1 MKIVKVQFVL
11 IYKVCY
17 IASWKG
23 GDFIVNLIDYKFKC
37 LYDLKVDKK
46 YAVKFE
52 KLEKGKKISLLSDTM
67 LKAMFQNENRIKYSA
82 KFLSYFIDVDYEV
95 ILNNIKLGKNELDK
109 EKEYDRA
116 LRCDYIAHLD
126 DTILNIE
133 VNNNSSL
140 EVLERNMKYAHR
152 LFSKKIKTEDNNYK
166 YSQVIQINLN
176 NFSFTSNNKIIDIY
190 TESNEDNLVLSD
202 KLVFIQIYVPNLR
215 KKWYNGGE
223 KSLSEREKY
232 ILALVDMDLDKLKG
246 LGDEKVMNEYL
257 KEAEEVSFEDGFGEA
272 YDKEWALKD
281 EGKTEGRIEGKREEK
296 IEIAKNMLNDNVD
309 INLIKKYTNLT
320 EEEIT
325 ALKEE

>member
-1 MKIVKVQFVL
+1 MQFVL
-11 IYKVCY
+11 IEKVCY

-23 GDFIVNLIDYKFKC
+23 GDSIVNLIDYKFKC

-52 KLEKGKKISLLSDTM
+52 KLEKGKKISLLSDAM

-109 EKEYDRA
+109 EKEFDKA

-296 IEIAKNMLNDNVD
+296 IEIAKNMLKKKMDKT
-309 INLIKKYTNLT
+309 LISELTNLT

-325 ALKEE
+325 ALEEE